1 MPVRCLDSDEQDSD
15 EQHSVG
21 QSIGL
26 TLAGPVGN
34 PCVQELLEEY

>member
-1 MPVRCLDSDEQDSD
+1 MPVRCLDSNEQDSV

-26 TLAGPVGN
+26 TLAGPVGT
-34 PCVQELLEEY
+34 PCVQELSEEY

>member
-1 MPVRCLDSDEQDSD
+1 MPVRCLDSDELDSD
-15 EQHSVG
+15 EQDSVG